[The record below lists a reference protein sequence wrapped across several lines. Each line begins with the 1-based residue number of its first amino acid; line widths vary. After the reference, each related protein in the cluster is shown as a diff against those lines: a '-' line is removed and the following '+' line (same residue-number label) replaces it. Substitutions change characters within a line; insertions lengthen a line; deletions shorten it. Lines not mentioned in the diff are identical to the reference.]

1 MSFLRDQSRPIRQIA
16 WALGVKFSTL
26 SDWNKGFD
34 AHMKPYE
41 LPDDRGKS
49 GKVTAE
55 VVGCVVERAKAIKA
69 NNQRLRVKT
78 FTANLRAEGF
88 DLGRKTIE
96 QILIANDLWR
106 PQTRKRRPRYY
117 QNLCQRI
124 PNGLL
129 SIDGSDM
136 VVWLDGMKF
145 TFNVELGVDVGSFC
159 HTGFG
164 LHPTETSAAVM
175 DVIEQHRRNWGK
187 PVGVLCD
194 HGSANLN
201 EKVAS
206 YLNECGIEV
215 VPAGPG
221 NPKGNGTDEGA
232 FGQMKQAIGSI
243 CLNTSSPQALAKSVL
258 EALVSVYIKMRNQ
271 LPLRRNNAVPS
282 DQMQAPVTDDEKQA
296 EKQRIADHK
305 KNKNADDENG
315 DKIER
320 LDWIINYYGLT
331 PTSAEHDRAR
341 HCIRYYDLEAI
352 SKTEKAF
359 LRAVS
364 RQESRRNLA
373 YFFGILRNIQQEV
386 DDARYRNYCRCRYNY
401 ETMRQNEKNRHEKE
415 RQKDATPKIETLV
428 KMAKEAVVGPAQ
440 NMRRFALKKVK
451 QWTAEIC
458 KSARYMEPVKK
469 KIIEAIGELKGL
481 DNDQQE
487 QVWKTIEQFINQKS
501 KAESVTLSA

>member
-1 MSFLRDQSRPIRQIA
+1 MR
-16 WALGVKFSTL
+16 
-26 SDWNKGFD
+26 
-34 AHMKPYE
+34 PYE

-136 VVWLDGMKF
+136 AIWIDGMKF

-164 LHPTETSAAVM
+164 IHPTETSTAVM
-175 DVIEQHRRNWGK
+175 EVVEQHRRNWGK
-187 PVGVLCD
+187 PVGVICD

-201 EKVAS
+201 ETVMS
-206 YLNECGIEV
+206 YLNDCGIEV
-215 VPAGPG
+215 VAAGPG

-232 FGQMKQAIGSI
+232 FGQMKQAIDSI
-243 CLNTSSPQALAKSVL
+243 CLNTSSPKALAKSVL

-271 LPLRRNNAVPS
+271 VPLRRNNAVPS
-282 DQMQAPVTDDEKQA
+282 DQMQAPVTDGEKQA
-296 EKQRIADHK
+296 EKQRIAEHK
-305 KNKNADDENG
+305 NNKNADDKND

-320 LDWIINYYGLT
+320 LDWVINYHGLT
-331 PTSAEHDRAR
+331 PTSAEYDRAR
-341 HCIRYYDLEAI
+341 HCIGYYDLEAI

-364 RQESRRNLA
+364 RKESRKNLA

-386 DDARYRNYCRCRYNY
+386 DDDRYRNYCRSRYNY
-401 ETMRQNEKNRHEKE
+401 ETIRQAEKSRQEKK
-415 RQKDATPKIETLV
+415 RQKGAAPNIETLV
-428 KMAKEAVVGPAQ
+428 KMAQQAVTGSVRNLRG
-440 NMRRFALKKVK
+440 FALKKVE

-469 KIIEAIGELKGL
+469 KIIEAIGEIKEL
-481 DNDQQE
+481 DEDQKE

-501 KAESVTLSA
+501 KTESVTLSG